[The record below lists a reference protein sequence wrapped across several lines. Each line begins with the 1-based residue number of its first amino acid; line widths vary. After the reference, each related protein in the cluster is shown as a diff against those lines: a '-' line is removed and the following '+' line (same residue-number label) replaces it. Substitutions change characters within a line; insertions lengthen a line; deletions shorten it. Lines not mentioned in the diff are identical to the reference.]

1 MAKIQNNLL
10 SKRKYWLILVKT
22 PKFSADT
29 YFFFLL
35 LQTPNEVKKSTM
47 NWELVFYISIFVYIF
62 VYIMGRRNLMRTI
75 WKRNQQLRIAL
86 DRAEESD
93 RMKSAF
99 IRSMSHEIRTPLNA
113 INGFSQVLC
122 MNGMDLSEEERIE
135 LEQRIS
141 TNVEIITVIINELLE
156 LAHGESIVVEQERT
170 PMHVNDVCR
179 TALNLAKASQHK
191 DLVFSFESEL
201 PDDYTIYSNRNI
213 VSEILNKVLNNAVK
227 FTEEGGITLGCRL
240 HEYNLQ
246 ITVTD
251 TGIGIPTDK
260 FEEVFEN
267 FVKLNEYTEGVGL
280 GLPISRRLA
289 EALHG
294 KLYIDRSYYEGTRF
308 ILELPVKF
316 SQE

>member
-1 MAKIQNNLL
+1 
-10 SKRKYWLILVKT
+10 
-22 PKFSADT
+22 
-29 YFFFLL
+29 
-35 LQTPNEVKKSTM
+35 M
-47 NWELVFYISIFVYIF
+47 NWELIFYISLFVYIF

-122 MNGMDLSEEERIE
+122 LNGMDLSEHERME

-170 PMHVNDVCR
+170 PMRVNEVCKKV
-179 TALNLAKASQHK
+179 LNLAKASQRK
-191 DLVFSFESEL
+191 DLMFSFESEL
-201 PDDYTIYSNRNI
+201 PDDYIINSNPNI
-213 VSEILNKVLNNAVK
+213 VTEILNKVLSNAVK

-240 HEYNLQ
+240 HEFNLQ

-251 TGIGIPTDK
+251 TGIGIPVDK
-260 FEEVFEN
+260 FDEVFEN
-267 FVKLNEYTEGVGL
+267 FVKLNEYSEGVGL

-294 KLYIDRSYYEGTRF
+294 KLYIDRTYYEGTRF
-308 ILELPVKF
+308 VLELPIKPL
-316 SQE
+316 EE